1 MRTSFEEEEQQCS
14 SNSGTIDVTDKKC
27 PKADE
32 VCCKR
37 PNYRATKCSQFQ
49 KPPSKP
55 TPTPGTPSDPQEPS
69 EPTTDWAQCGRN
81 GTGKIVLSGI
91 ENDSNTAQP
100 GEFPHMCVIYR
111 SVPLHPPVP
120 SLSSPQ
126 DAVRTESI
134 RRWSLPHRTQQAA
147 HCGSQVLGR
156 VRGNLRNCA
165 LSNTSP

>member
-55 TPTPGTPSDPQEPS
+55 TPTAGTPSDPKEPS
-69 EPTTDWAQCGRN
+69 DPTTDWAQCGRN
-81 GTGKIVLSGI
+81 GKGRIVLSGI

-120 SLSSPQ
+120 SLSLL
-126 DAVRTESI
+126 RTLSGQ
-134 RRWSLPHRTQQAA
+134 RVYVGGASLIGPNKLLTVA
-147 HCGSQVLGR
+147 HKFWV
-156 VRGNLRNCA
+156 V
-165 LSNTSP
+165 